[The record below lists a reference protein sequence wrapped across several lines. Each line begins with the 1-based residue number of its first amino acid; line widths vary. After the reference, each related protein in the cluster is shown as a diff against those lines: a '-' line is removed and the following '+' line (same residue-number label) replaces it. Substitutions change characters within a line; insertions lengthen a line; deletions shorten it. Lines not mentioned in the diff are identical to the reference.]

1 MEDCFLRNIIFIFI
15 IYATYISLGL
25 PDPLLGIAWPE
36 MVGEFNVA
44 HSAAGIISMTIAICT
59 VISSL
64 QTVRITKRV
73 GTGKLVLGSILLT
86 AVGLIGFSLTQ
97 NFLLLII
104 MALPL
109 GFGAGAID
117 TSVNDYVSINFKAHH
132 MNWLHAFWG
141 VGATLGPII
150 MGVVLNND
158 FSWRNGYMII
168 GGIQFLLAFI
178 IFLSLPLWKQN
189 KQIGAE
195 KPEEASASNG
205 TVLKQKGVILALLS
219 FVFYVGLEGT
229 VFLWGSSYLIEMKS
243 LSVVTASFIISIF
256 FASLTVGRIIS
267 GFITFWLSSQKILLF
282 SEIALLIGIITVAFG
297 TGSVLYGGFILIG
310 LGCAAIFPT
319 MIHETPRRFGKRN
332 SSAIIGLQVAFG
344 SVGVTVLPPL
354 IGLLLQ
360 GYSMNLFPIVLI
372 IFVLILL
379 VATIIIEK
387 RRTLIDVNG

>member
-1 MEDCFLRNIIFIFI
+1 MRNIIFIFI

-189 KQIGAE
+189 KQIGSE
-195 KPEEASASNG
+195 EPEEASASNG

-297 TGSVLYGGFILIG
+297 TGIVLYGGFILIG